1 MLIRTYSRIKKSA
14 SNSSDSLAS
23 SSSKNASFGDLLS
36 ANDNDGD
43 CIPKAPSVSTSFLCP
58 EDIGTEFDRI
68 LSEEAKHKN
77 DDEDESFTLSLYD
90 DDSNQEPPIT
100 PSKPIDESQKTM
112 DEFITKTPVSKRT
125 RSFQDSGTPTKREKK
140 ATQQQQLFLDM
151 GQEGLGSITCPTCG
165 MVFTRGTEDEK
176 IHREFHKQHER
187 PAPPPKSKVLL
198 KYGETIASFEP
209 DGGKIVVA
217 RQSDISSGCKS
228 FKDSISAIVNR
239 VNNDLSFHVEG
250 GSLLGTDSAAAF
262 VYLDE
267 ENRAVGCVIAERIS
281 TAHPVVPKKDPDDS
295 EIKCSKENAKAVVGV
310 SRVWVHPEFRRRGIA
325 GKILDAV
332 RDNFLYGYRVPVSEV
347 AFSQPTNDGYKLFLS
362 YTKSDKFL
370 VYM

>member
-23 SSSKNASFGDLLS
+23 TSTSKNASFGDLLS
-36 ANDNDGD
+36 ASGDSD
-43 CIPKAPSVSTSFLCP
+43 CIPKASSVSTSFLRP
-58 EDIGTEFDRI
+58 EDISSEFDRF
-68 LSEEAKHKN
+68 LN
-77 DDEDESFTLSLYD
+77 DDSMHKSDDENDSFTLSLYD
-90 DDSNQEPPIT
+90 DDSNQEPPAN

-112 DEFITKTPVSKRT
+112 DEFVTKTPVSKRT
-125 RSFQDSGTPTKREKK
+125 KSFQDNGTPTKKGKK
-140 ATQQQQLFLDM
+140 TTQQQLFLDM

-165 MVFTRGTEDEK
+165 MVFTKGTEDEK
-176 IHREFHKQHER
+176 IHKEYHKKYER

-198 KYGETIASFEP
+198 KYGETIASFDS
-209 DGGKIVVA
+209 DGSKIVVA
-217 RQSDISSGCKS
+217 RQSDISNGCKS
-228 FKDSISAIVNR
+228 FKDSISAVVNR
-239 VNNDLSFHVEG
+239 VNSDLCFHVEG
-250 GSLLGTDSAAAF
+250 GSVLGASSAAAF
-262 VYLDE
+262 VYLDG
-267 ENRAVGCVIAERIS
+267 ENRAVGCVIAERID

-295 EIKCSKENAKAVVGV
+295 EIKCSKESAKAVVGV

-332 RDNFLYGYRVPVSEV
+332 RDNFLYGYRVPMNEI

-362 YTKSDKFL
+362 YTKTDKFL